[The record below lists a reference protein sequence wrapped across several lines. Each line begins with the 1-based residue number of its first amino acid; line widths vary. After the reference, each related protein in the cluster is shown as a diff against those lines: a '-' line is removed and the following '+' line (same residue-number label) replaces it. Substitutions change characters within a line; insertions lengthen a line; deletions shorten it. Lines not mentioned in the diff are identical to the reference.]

1 MSLSAI
7 YELAKP
13 VLPITC
19 FYSIIKLLRSNRRQ
33 LLGFAR
39 YHAEISTWT
48 MWSLSVRYVVV
59 CVYIS
64 ENKASDRLTFA
75 HILVFSGLLFACGAQ
90 PKRSNSAAI
99 EDAQARLVAGDWADA
114 AQRFDKLANQH
125 NRADLFLAAA
135 QAYCHLGQN
144 GVCEARLAAAA
155 RLAPTDKRV
164 LLAISRAIKF
174 EAPKT
179 QLQDSKGTPNA
190 ASFWSQRAREKVQK
204 SNISS
209 ALSDLEVA
217 TGIDEKRLQD
227 WVLLGHLAR
236 KMNRR

>member
-1 MSLSAI
+1 M
-7 YELAKP
+7 
-13 VLPITC
+13 
-19 FYSIIKLLRSNRRQ
+19 
-33 LLGFAR
+33 
-39 YHAEISTWT
+39 
-48 MWSLSVRYVVV
+48 
-59 CVYIS
+59 
-64 ENKASDRLTFA
+64 RLTSVP
-75 HILVFSGLLFACGAQ
+75 ISLVFSGLLFACGAQ

-217 TGIDEKRLQD
+217 TGIDEKKAPRL
-227 WVLLGHLAR
+227 GFAR
-236 KMNRR
+236 PPGTQNEPLRSCESVPLSSISTPRSGAISVTSEGFCIEAENAYQRARFDLIHQRP